1 MFRIGLN
8 LSGIVLRQRQYK
20 ENFLY
25 RPLETGIA
33 EEFNLLWGTQLG
45 HHKKSYNESPG
56 MKAKMYKCGPV
67 DPRNLPYHFF

>member
-25 RPLETGIA
+25 RPLETGIV
-33 EEFNLLWGTQLG
+33 EEFNLL
-45 HHKKSYNESPG
+45 
-56 MKAKMYKCGPV
+56 
-67 DPRNLPYHFF
+67 